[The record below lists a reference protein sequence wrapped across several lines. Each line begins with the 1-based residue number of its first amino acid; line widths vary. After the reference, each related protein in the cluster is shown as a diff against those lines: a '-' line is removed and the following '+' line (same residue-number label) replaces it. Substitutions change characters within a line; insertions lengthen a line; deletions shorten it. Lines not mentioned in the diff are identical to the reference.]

1 MSEFAGPG
9 QHECDPAVPC
19 TDQNPYCPPH
29 LEKICHRSSWPGRGR
44 RSAAST
50 APWLLSRRSTSGES
64 PSAARWEVEADRSD
78 VDYVIMGQVLQA
90 GVGQIPA
97 RQAAVGAGIAMDV
110 PALTMNKVC
119 LSGLEAIALADK
131 LIRAGEFTTV
141 VAGGMESMSRAPHLL
156 TGSRAGLKY
165 GDVNLI
171 DHLALDGLH
180 DAFTDVPMGELTEA
194 ANDVDVVSRQEQ
206 DAFAARSHQRAAA
219 AIVAGL
225 FTPEIE
231 PVLIRTRHGEILID
245 TDEGVRADNTVKT
258 LAALRPS
265 FRKDGT
271 ITAGSA
277 SQISD
282 GAAAVIVMDKAEA
295 ERRGLD
301 WIAEIGAHGSIAGPD
316 STLQDKPARAIQKA
330 CEKAGIDPDRS
341 GPGRD
346 QRGIRLRWN
355 RIHPGARHQRGAGQR
370 QRRRDRARPPHRR
383 VRRPAGAAPGTG
395 TAAPWR
401 RHRRRRPVWRRR
413 SRRCAAG
420 IGAESR
426 LNAKLIIASQ
436 ATAPVFDSSRA
447 VFRTESAISSRRS
460 RIRSAGP
467 ANPIASDTSIPA
479 IAIGPA
485 TPNSSGIVSPRLNAI
500 PVERMISISAR
511 IRACSSGSLCFRRR

>member
-1 MSEFAGPG
+1 MSSVIVAGSRTPIG
-9 QHECDPAVPC
+9 RFNGALASVSAVE
-19 TDQNPYCPPH
+19 
-29 LEKICHRSSWPGRGR
+29 LGGIAIRGAMER
-44 RSAAST
+44 
-50 APWLLSRRSTSGES
+50 
-64 PSAARWEVEADRSD
+64 ARLTGSD

-90 GVGQIPA
+90 GGGQNPA
-97 RQAAVGAGIAMDV
+97 RQAAVGAGIPMDV
-110 PALTMNKVC
+110 PALTVNKVC

-194 ANDVDVVSRQEQ
+194 ANDVDFVSRQEQ
-206 DAFAARSHQRAAA
+206 DAFAARSHQRAATAIA
-219 AIVAGL
+219 AGV
-225 FTPEIE
+225 FTSEIE

-282 GAAAVIVMDKAEA
+282 GAVAVIVMDKAEA
-295 ERRGLD
+295 ARRGLD

-330 CEKAGIDPDRS
+330 CDKAGITPSDLDLVEINEAFACV
-341 GPGRD
+341 
-346 QRGIRLRWN
+346 GISTTRALHLRQEQVN
-355 RIHPGARHQRGAGQR
+355 VNGGAIALGHPIGASGARLVLHLALEL
-370 QRRRDRARPPHRR
+370 QRRGGGT
-383 VRRPAGAAPGTG
+383 GAAALCGGGGQGDALLVSVPK
-395 TAAPWR
+395 
-401 RHRRRRPVWRRR
+401 
-413 SRRCAAG
+413 AG
-420 IGAESR
+420 
-426 LNAKLIIASQ
+426 
-436 ATAPVFDSSRA
+436 
-447 VFRTESAISSRRS
+447 
-460 RIRSAGP
+460 
-467 ANPIASDTSIPA
+467 
-479 IAIGPA
+479 
-485 TPNSSGIVSPRLNAI
+485 
-500 PVERMISISAR
+500 
-511 IRACSSGSLCFRRR
+511 